1 MNTKNPPMFV
11 ETIQMELDAFIGA
24 IAHRITEYLNAAD
37 APGKVSQPVPHTSLS
52 KTSDLKLPIEGN
64 GMDAV
69 LDDIDT
75 AAVGPAGI
83 APSHRVVS
91 HCATSPL
98 CQTTFDRKPRII
110 DV

>member
-1 MNTKNPPMFV
+1 
-11 ETIQMELDAFIGA
+11 MELNAFIGA

-69 LDDIDT
+69 LDDIDAYLLSCVKTNRPEFMNPLWGGINT
-75 AAVGPAGI
+75 AALAGEI
-83 APSHRVVS
+83 ISTLTIHR
-91 HCATSPL
+91 CTPTSL
-98 CQTTFDRKPRII
+98 LH
-110 DV
+110 

>member
-1 MNTKNPPMFV
+1 MHVEYLSCFSFLSLMNTKNPPMFV

-64 GMDAV
+64 GP
-69 LDDIDT
+69 T
-75 AAVGPAGI
+75 E
-83 APSHRVVS
+83 SH
-91 HCATSPL
+91 
-98 CQTTFDRKPRII
+98 
-110 DV
+110 